1 MRLRQTQEAFGA
13 CRGCHERESGQ
24 EKVMRH
30 QLVQSTDVG
39 AEPTWEGGRK
49 ARTRK
54 RDRERKREGA
64 RGPREREKEWDQ
76 SPRCRTRRV
85 SVTERRPWKSEH
97 PPPPQQNGKMRFDLA
112 DIPVAHLRSQQQV
125 CQSLQSMGQA
135 SFQKLEQAQRQWISC
150 QQHPGINSTQYT
162 GLHKLNVL
170 VSSTSTPIT

>member
-13 CRGCHERESGQ
+13 CGGCHERESGQ

-97 PPPPQQNGKMRFDLA
+97 PPNVLELVDRPTNTERNKNDRQDLWSG
-112 DIPVAHLRSQQQV
+112 V
-125 CQSLQSMGQA
+125 GGWE
-135 SFQKLEQAQRQWISC
+135 KK
-150 QQHPGINSTQYT
+150 QYT
-162 GLHKLNVL
+162 EKLFLPQALSEKTDAPELGVCVIQ
-170 VSSTSTPIT
+170 VSTANGRFGSVPARGNTVFVR